1 MDNSIRKEDTMAKVK
16 EMPYAEKYR
25 MVIDNLK
32 YHETSIQPL
41 VGKIFGDQA
50 VAELKRTNQE
60 GIKPIPEGA
69 SFEEKY
75 EIAYGNWV
83 WSGKS
88 VYRFI
93 RKELGEDG
101 IKKFERPNVEAL
113 KRKNASPALFLL
125 GLIRVFSPSLAFT
138 MTVRKMAYQLQWLT
152 PFSVSELTK
161 SRAILNTPHCKILD
175 FPETDDFCLVA
186 CQHTYPIWMAE
197 QFKISMK
204 WNRQGY
210 SCTGVLVPIK

>member
-1 MDNSIRKEDTMAKVK
+1 MVKVK
-16 EMPYAEKYR
+16 EMPYEEKYH

-41 VGKIFGDQA
+41 VGKLFGDQA
-50 VAELKRTNQE
+50 VAELKSTSIE

-83 WSGKS
+83 WLGKS

-93 RKELGEDG
+93 RKKMGEEG

-125 GLIRVFSPSLAFT
+125 GFIRVFSPNLAFT
-138 MTVRKMAYQLQWLT
+138 MTARKMAYQMQWLS
-152 PFSVSELTK
+152 PFSVSELTEN
-161 SRAILNTPHCKILD
+161 RAVLNIPHCKILD
-175 FPETDDFCLVA
+175 FPETEDFCLVA
-186 CQHTYPIWMAE
+186 CKRTYPMWVAE
-197 QFKISMK
+197 QLKVDMK
-204 WNRQGY
+204 FNRQGN
-210 SCTGVLVPIK
+210 SCTGILAPLK

>member
-1 MDNSIRKEDTMAKVK
+1 MVKFK
-16 EMPYAEKYR
+16 EMPYEEKYR
-25 MVIDNLK
+25 IVIDNLK

-41 VGKIFGDQA
+41 VGKLFGDQA
-50 VAELKRTNQE
+50 VAELKRTSQE

-88 VYRFI
+88 VYKLI
-93 RKELGEDG
+93 REKMGEEG
-101 IKKFERPNVEAL
+101 MKKFERPNVEAL
-113 KRKNASPALFLL
+113 KQKNASPALFLL

-138 MTVRKMAYQLQWLT
+138 MIARKMAYQLQWLT

-161 SRAILNTPHCKILD
+161 SRAVLNIPHCKLLD
-175 FPETDDFCLVA
+175 FPETEDFCLVA
-186 CQHTYPIWMAE
+186 CQRTYPMWMAE
-197 QFKISMK
+197 QFKVDMRF
-204 WNRQGY
+204 NRQGN
-210 SCTGVLVPIK
+210 SCTGILAPLK

>member
-1 MDNSIRKEDTMAKVK
+1 
-16 EMPYAEKYR
+16 MPYEEKYR
-25 MVIDNLK
+25 LAIDNLK
-32 YHETSIQPL
+32 YHENSIQPL
-41 VGKIFGDQA
+41 VGKLFGDQA
-50 VAELKRTNQE
+50 VAELKRTSQE

-83 WSGKS
+83 WLGKS
-88 VYRFI
+88 VYKLI
-93 RKELGEDG
+93 RKKMGEEG

-113 KRKNASPALFLL
+113 KRKNASPALFFL

-138 MTVRKMAYQLQWLT
+138 MIVRKMAYQLQWLT

-161 SRAILNTPHCKILD
+161 SRAVLNIPHCKILD
-175 FPETDDFCLVA
+175 SPETEDFCLVA

-197 QFKISMK
+197 QFKVSMK
-204 WNRQGY
+204 WNRQGN
-210 SCTGVLVPIK
+210 SCTGILVPLK

>member
-1 MDNSIRKEDTMAKVK
+1 MVKVK
-16 EMPYAEKYR
+16 EMPYEEKYR

-41 VGKIFGDQA
+41 VGKLFGDQA
-50 VAELKRTNQE
+50 AAELKRMSQE

-88 VYRFI
+88 VYRLI
-93 RKELGEDG
+93 RKKRGEEG
-101 IKKFERPNVEAL
+101 IKEFERPNVEAL

-125 GLIRVFSPSLAFT
+125 GFIRVFSPSLAFT
-138 MTVRKMAYQLQWLT
+138 MTAAKMAYQLQWLS

-161 SRAILNTPHCKILD
+161 NRAVLNIPHCKILD
-175 FPETDDFCLVA
+175 FPETEDFCLVA
-186 CQHTYPIWMAE
+186 CQRTYPMWVAE
-197 QFKISMK
+197 QFKVSMK
-204 WNRQGY
+204 MNRQGN
-210 SCTGVLVPIK
+210 SCTGILAPLK

>member
-1 MDNSIRKEDTMAKVK
+1 MVKVK
-16 EMPYAEKYR
+16 EMPYEEKYR

-41 VGKIFGDQA
+41 VGKLFGDQA
-50 VAELKRTNQE
+50 VAELKRTSQE
-60 GIKPIPEGA
+60 GIKPIPEEA

-88 VYRFI
+88 VYRLI
-93 RKELGEDG
+93 RKKMGEEG

-125 GLIRVFSPSLAFT
+125 GFIRVFSPSLAFT
-138 MTVRKMAYQLQWLT
+138 MTAGKMAYQLQWLS
-152 PFSVSELTK
+152 PLSVSELTK
-161 SRAILNTPHCKILD
+161 SRAVLNIPHCKILD
-175 FPETDDFCLVA
+175 FPETEDFCLVA
-186 CQHTYPIWMAE
+186 CQRTYPMWVAE
-197 QFKISMK
+197 QFKVSMK
-204 WNRQGY
+204 LNRQGN
-210 SCTGVLVPIK
+210 SCTAILAPLK